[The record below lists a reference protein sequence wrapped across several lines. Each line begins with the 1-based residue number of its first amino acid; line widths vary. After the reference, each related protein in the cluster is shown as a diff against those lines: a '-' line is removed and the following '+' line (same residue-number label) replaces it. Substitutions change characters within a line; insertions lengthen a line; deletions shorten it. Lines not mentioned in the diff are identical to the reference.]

1 MVLRIVPVMALVL
14 TVVLGGHFRAA
25 AAEPSLT
32 ITLADKTSKY
42 TASELLQRS
51 DKVTLTIP
59 ADVAYKASRT
69 YTAVPLLNLLG
80 PRAGLTFDT
89 LEARATDGFVSQL
102 AMAAVLGAEQGR
114 SVAFIAVEPPAKPWP
129 KLPGKEI
136 TAGPFFLV
144 WQHPERSKIGPE
156 QWPYA
161 LAELRAV
168 RSPMQRWPQ
177 MRVADK
183 GPAQRG
189 MQVYVKHCLS
199 CHRIDGAGEATMGP
213 DMVRPMSPL
222 DYMTDKGLRALVR
235 DPASVRK
242 WPQQQMSGFGKDV
255 LSDAGLDDLIAY
267 LAYMRDK

>member
-1 MVLRIVPVMALVL
+1 MVMRMLPLVALASA
-14 TVVLGGHFRAA
+14 VVLGGHLGAI
-25 AAEPSLT
+25 AAEPGLT
-32 ITLADKTSKY
+32 ISLAGKTSKY
-42 TASELLQRS
+42 TASELLARS
-51 DKVTLTIP
+51 DKITVTVP
-59 ADVAYKASRT
+59 ADVAYKTSRT

-114 SVAFIAVEPPAKPWP
+114 SVAYIAIEPPGRPWP
-129 KLPGKEI
+129 KLPGKAVS
-136 TAGPFFLV
+136 AGPFFLV

-177 MRVADK
+177 MRVTIK
-183 GPAQRG
+183 GAAERG
-189 MQVYVKHCLS
+189 MQVYIKHCLS
-199 CHRIDGAGEATMGP
+199 CHKIDGAGEATMGP
-213 DMVRPMSPL
+213 DLVRPMSPL

-235 DPASVRK
+235 DPAAVRN

-255 LSDAGLDDLIAY
+255 LSDARLDDLIAY
-267 LAYMRDK
+267 LAYMRNK